1 MTTEVLFGIL
11 ALLAVSASQA
21 DVKRPAP
28 AAPIVL
34 TASSTADVDPIP
46 VSAAD
51 QAPQLVPVS
60 GWKSRTAAVASL
72 PSTPALSRPVSQA
85 AFTPAT
91 TVPRAAVTS
100 APLATSN
107 VAPFPTITQ
116 QMPVLPTQTAAYP
129 GSVPASACACTPATA
144 TQVPYVPQQVTYV
157 PQQVGYLAQAQTP
170 VAAYRP
176 VVGAIT
182 FAPAVSKGLYGQPA
196 LYVPG
201 QPVRNFLRYL
211 SP

>member
-1 MTTEVLFGIL
+1 MPTEVLLGIL

-34 TASSTADVDPIP
+34 TSSSTTDVSPIP

-60 GWKSRTAAVASL
+60 GWKSRTATVASL
-72 PSTPALSRPVSQA
+72 PSTLAVSRPVSQA

-91 TVPRAAVTS
+91 TVSRSAVTS
-100 APLATSN
+100 ASAATSN
-107 VAPFPTITQ
+107 LAPFPAVTQ
-116 QMPVLPTQTAAYP
+116 QMPVLPAQTAAYP
-129 GSVPASACACTPATA
+129 GSVSASACACSPAA
-144 TQVPYVPQQVTYV
+144 QVPYIPQQVTYV
-157 PQQVGYLAQAQTP
+157 PQQVGYLAQAQAP
-170 VAAYRP
+170 VATYRP
-176 VVGAIT
+176 VVGATT
-182 FAPAVSKGLYGQPA
+182 FAPAVSTGLYGQPT

-201 QPVRNFLRYL
+201 QPLRNFLRYL